1 MIAWVIGM
9 SAAIIICSLHYM
21 INERP
26 YEREPL
32 KPAEPFIVSEYYDR
46 MEKADLDIL
55 EHREA
60 VEQTIILWWGLD
72 GLRLNED
79 GELEWVSRRKPR
91 PVDTGE
97 LRGFGKYMVLQNP
110 EQQIAAQMEQMR
122 QQINQPMEQTT
133 AQIDQQINSLRAQNG
148 GLELQMIQNLRAAA
162 VMSLLPMPGYM
173 GYRPQYQLTQCCVQH
188 PAQYPPYFY
197 GGCCGNYVG

>member
-1 MIAWVIGM
+1 MPPTGAIPGGGAKNAALGGVFKVIAWVIGM
-9 SAAIIICSLHYM
+9 SVAIIICTPIYL

-32 KPAEPFIVSEYYDR
+32 KPAEPFIVSEYCDR
-46 MEKADLDIL
+46 MEKAALDIL

-79 GELEWVSRRKPR
+79 GELEWISRKTPKPVNQNVSYHPCQSV
-91 PVDTGE
+91 PA
-97 LRGFGKYMVLQNP
+97 YNP
-110 EQQIAAQMEQMR
+110 ALFAQMQNTR
-122 QQINQPMEQTT
+122 
-133 AQIDQQINSLRAQNG
+133 ASIDALRAQNAS
-148 GLELQMIQNLRAAA
+148 LQIQALRAQQT
-162 VMSLLPMPGYM
+162 VQGINSL
-173 GYRPQYQLTQCCVQH
+173 QQCCVQY

>member
-9 SAAIIICSLHYM
+9 SVAIIICTPIYL

-32 KPAEPFIVSEYYDR
+32 KPAEPFIVSEYCDR
-46 MEKADLDIL
+46 MEKAALDIL

-79 GELEWVSRRKPR
+79 GELEWISRKTPKPVNQNVSYHPCQSV
-91 PVDTGE
+91 PA
-97 LRGFGKYMVLQNP
+97 YNP
-110 EQQIAAQMEQMR
+110 ALFAQMQNTR
-122 QQINQPMEQTT
+122 
-133 AQIDQQINSLRAQNG
+133 ASIDALRAQNAS
-148 GLELQMIQNLRAAA
+148 LQIQALQAQQTVQVIN
-162 VMSLLPMPGYM
+162 SL
-173 GYRPQYQLTQCCVQH
+173 QQCCVQY

-197 GGCCGNYVG
+197 GGC

>member
-32 KPAEPFIVSEYYDR
+32 EPTEPFIVSEYYDR
-46 MEKADLDIL
+46 MEKAALDIL

-79 GELEWVSRRKPR
+79 GELEWVSRRKPKPIDAGAFR
-91 PVDTGE
+91 SCAQ
-97 LRGFGKYMVLQNP
+97 YMPTPQYDMY
-110 EQQIAAQMEQMR
+110 QSTR
-122 QQINQPMEQTT
+122 
-133 AQIDQQINSLRAQNG
+133 AQIDALMAQNMQ
-148 GLELQMIQNLRAAA
+148 LQVQAWQIEQNRRM
-162 VMSLLPMPGYM
+162 VMVNVLQSYVVHVQWPGY
-173 GYRPQYQLTQCCVQH
+173 YATLTDCCCNQTRDR
-188 PAQYPPYFY
+188 F
-197 GGCCGNYVG
+197 

>member
-1 MIAWVIGM
+1 
-9 SAAIIICSLHYM
+9 
-21 INERP
+21 
-26 YEREPL
+26 
-32 KPAEPFIVSEYYDR
+32 
-46 MEKADLDIL
+46 ME
-55 EHREA
+55 
-60 VEQTIILWWGLD
+60 
-72 GLRLNED
+72 
-79 GELEWVSRRKPR
+79 S
-91 PVDTGE
+91 
-97 LRGFGKYMVLQNP
+97 QNSK
-110 EQQIAAQMEQMR
+110 QQIAAQIEQMC

-173 GYRPQYQLTQCCVQH
+173 GYRPQYQLTQCCVQY